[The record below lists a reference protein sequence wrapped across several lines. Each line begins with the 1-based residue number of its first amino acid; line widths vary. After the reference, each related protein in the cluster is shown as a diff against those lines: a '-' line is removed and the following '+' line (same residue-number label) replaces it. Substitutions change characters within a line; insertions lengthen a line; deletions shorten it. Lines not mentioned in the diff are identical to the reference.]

1 MEHTTATETHTVE
14 ATAPSEE
21 ADVDSTRPGRLSK
34 NVRFE
39 ILQNQR
45 RRDALSYLR
54 ANGGTATLGE
64 MAEYIAAKENDIET
78 RAVSSSQRKR
88 VYIGLYQCHLP
99 KLADAGVVDFDKD
112 RGDIALR
119 SEAAQLDAY
128 LDDEHHADAARPR
141 STARNL
147 AVAGGLVAGVV
158 ASLVGVPGFELVPE
172 AAWAL
177 LSAGALVVLTVL
189 DARRAADRD

>member
-189 DARRAADRD
+189 DARRTADRD

>member
-1 MEHTTATETHTVE
+1 
-14 ATAPSEE
+14 
-21 ADVDSTRPGRLSK
+21 
-34 NVRFE
+34 
-39 ILQNQR
+39 
-45 RRDALSYLR
+45 
-54 ANGGTATLGE
+54 

-99 KLADAGVVDFDKD
+99 KLAGVGVVDFDKD

-119 SEAAQLDAY
+119 PEAAQLDAY
-128 LDDEHHADAARPR
+128 LDDEHHADTARPR
-141 STARNL
+141 SPARNL

-158 ASLVGVPGFELVPE
+158 ASLVGVPGFALVPE

>member
-1 MEHTTATETHTVE
+1 MRHTTLTDTHTVE
-14 ATAPSEE
+14 ATAPPGEVE
-21 ADVDSTRPGRLSK
+21 ADSTRPRRLSK

-54 ANGGTATLGE
+54 ANEGTATLGE
-64 MAEYIAAKENDIET
+64 LAEYIAAKENGIDA

-99 KLADAGVVDFDKD
+99 KLAGAGVVDFDKN
-112 RGDIALR
+112 RGDVVLR
-119 SEAAQLDAY
+119 PEAAQLDAY
-128 LDDEHHADAARPR
+128 LDDEHHGDAARSPPI
-141 STARNL
+141 ARNL
-147 AVAGGLVAGVV
+147 AVAGGLGAGVV
-158 ASLVGVPGFELVPE
+158 ASLVGVPGFALVPD

-177 LSAGALVVLTVL
+177 LSVGALVVLTVL
-189 DARRAADRD
+189 DARRTADRD

>member
-1 MEHTTATETHTVE
+1 
-14 ATAPSEE
+14 
-21 ADVDSTRPGRLSK
+21 
-34 NVRFE
+34 
-39 ILQNQR
+39 
-45 RRDALSYLR
+45 
-54 ANGGTATLGE
+54 
-64 MAEYIAAKENDIET
+64 MAEYIAAKENGIET

-128 LDDEHHADAARPR
+128 LDDEHHTDAARPR
-141 STARNL
+141 STVRNL
-147 AVAGGLVAGVV
+147 AVAGGLGAGVV
-158 ASLVGVPGFELVPE
+158 ASLVGVPGFVLVPE

-189 DARRAADRD
+189 DARRAADRN